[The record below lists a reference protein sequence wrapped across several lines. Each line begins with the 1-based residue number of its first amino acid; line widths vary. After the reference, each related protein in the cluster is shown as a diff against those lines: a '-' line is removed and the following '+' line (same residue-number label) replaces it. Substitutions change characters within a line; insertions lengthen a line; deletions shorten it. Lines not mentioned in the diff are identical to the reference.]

1 MGEVWVGA
9 VGAEWMPAVRRA
21 SARGEGV
28 SGVGGEGEAQMWWRG
43 RAGRGSVWCVSGE
56 CGGSGAG
63 GSECGELGELICR
76 RHCGSVVY
84 TVRVC

>member
-43 RAGRGSVWCVSGE
+43 RAGRGSV
-56 CGGSGAG
+56 CG
-63 GSECGELGELICR
+63 
-76 RHCGSVVY
+76 V
-84 TVRVC
+84 